1 MAGGMRPGTAAAAEV
16 AVRYQPSGRASHPS
30 AGWRVAVRWPF
41 RKVPLATSVVL
52 LLLLVSVALRTH
64 PQGAEDVV
72 AWSSTNVHNLAHHPI
87 AALLVS
93 AFVIPGG
100 LLSQLPLVAA
110 GLGMVERAIGSLRT
124 LVVAAAGHVLPTLLT
139 EYGAAASGHLHLVA
153 MSSPYR
159 SDVGISYV
167 TFAALGAAACLLTGH
182 TRILSGLGLSAWVAV
197 RFLLAPG
204 MTTIGHL
211 LSLATGAAVMCWFRH
226 RAAWTRDEQLDMA
239 RVGESDRDLA
249 RRPSGPDHISSAGV
263 QTVE

>member
-159 SDVGISYV
+159 SDVGISLRDVRGARRGCLPAHRPYPNPQRPR
-167 TFAALGAAACLLTGH
+167 FERLGS
-182 TRILSGLGLSAWVAV
+182 RPILA
-197 RFLLAPG
+197 RPR
-204 MTTIGHL
+204 HDH
-211 LSLATGAAVMCWFRH
+211 H
-226 RAAWTRDEQLDMA
+226 RAPALAGYRCRGHVLVPSPRSLDP
-239 RVGESDRDLA
+239 
-249 RRPSGPDHISSAGV
+249 RR
-263 QTVE
+263 TT